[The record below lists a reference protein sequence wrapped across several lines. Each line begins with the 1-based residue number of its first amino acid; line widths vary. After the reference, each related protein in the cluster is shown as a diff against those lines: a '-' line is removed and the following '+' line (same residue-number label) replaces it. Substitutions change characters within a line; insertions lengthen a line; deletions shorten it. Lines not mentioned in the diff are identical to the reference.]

1 MNLPIRSAPSPVLAT
16 PSTNNK
22 VTSIPIIASPG
33 TLPTQQALTPI
44 SRPSGLDGILY
55 GIKKS
60 DFQSV
65 TVAGCGNIV
74 HPAPS

>member
-1 MNLPIRSAPSPVLAT
+1 MNLPIRPAPSPVSAT
-16 PSTNNK
+16 SSTNNK
-22 VTSIPIIASPG
+22 VASIPIIASPG
-33 TLPTQQALTPI
+33 HPPTQQALTPT

-74 HPAPS
+74 HPTPS